1 MNWDVL
7 KDILPYAFTLVNAG
21 IIVGV
26 YKNRIENLEKRID
39 KFDSIESRLSSME
52 SKIDLLVQ
60 GKIKIDTKE

>member
-1 MNWDVL
+1 MNRDVL

>member
-1 MNWDVL
+1 MSWDII
-7 KDILPYAFTLVNAG
+7 KDILPYAFTIVNAG

-60 GKIKIDTKE
+60 GKIKIDDKD

>member
-1 MNWDVL
+1 MNWDAI
-7 KDILPYAFTLVNAG
+7 KDILPYAFTLINAG
-21 IIVGV
+21 VIVGV

>member
-1 MNWDVL
+1 MTWDII
-7 KDILPYAFTLVNAG
+7 KDLLPYAFTLISTG

-26 YKNRIENLEKRID
+26 YKNRIDNLEKRID

-60 GKIKIDTKE
+60 GKIKINE